1 MVYCR
6 GMSFLKR
13 FVAVCALFALVGQG
27 CTKGS
32 SPEAA
37 ALSERT
43 TIHVWGVVDDIDA
56 YQELFASFKQA
67 RPYVDLRF
75 KRLRLEEYEAE
86 ILNALA
92 EDTGPDVFLIHNTW
106 TDKYATKILPAPR
119 SVRLAVQTV
128 SGGALG
134 QKATYEV
141 FETPVTSVREL
152 RNDFADVVAQDFV
165 RSIDVTPEGSRNIV
179 MEDRVLA
186 IPMSVDSLALYY
198 NKDILNATGIPT
210 APETWE
216 EFQAQVERIVRVGAN
231 DEIVR
236 AGAGLGLGSN
246 VERAADI
253 LSLLMMQNRTQMT
266 EDNGAPTFT
275 RVPPELSGQR
285 QNPPGYEA
293 LRFYQE
299 FANPTA
305 RTYTWDASQ
314 PNSLDAFV
322 QGTSAFFLGYSYH
335 LPSIRARAPKLNLG
349 LAKAPQISGNPEVNF
364 ANYWGWTVSKKTKSP
379 DLAWG
384 LVQHLTDAKNV
395 PTYLTQAE
403 RPAARK
409 ALLQDQL
416 EEEDIGVFAS
426 QVLTARSWY
435 RGKDPAGAERA
446 FILLMDAAPLAKD
459 ENELRRLLRNAEEQV
474 AQSRR

>member
-1 MVYCR
+1 MT
-6 GMSFLKR
+6 FLKR
-13 FVAVCALFALVGQG
+13 FIAVFAIVALVGQG

-37 ALSERT
+37 ALSGRT
-43 TIHVWGVVDDIDA
+43 IINIWGVVDDIDA
-56 YQELFASFKQA
+56 YQEVFAAFKKS
-67 RPYVDLRF
+67 RPYADIRF
-75 KRLRLEEYEAE
+75 KRLRLEEYEDE

-92 EDTGPDVFLIHNTW
+92 EDAGPDIFLIHNTW
-106 TDKYATKILPAPR
+106 TDKYTAKILPAPR
-119 SVRLAVQTV
+119 SVRVAVQTV

-141 FETPVTSVREL
+141 FQTPVVSVREM
-152 RNDFADVVAQDFV
+152 RNDFADVVSQDFV
-165 RSIDVTPEGSRNIV
+165 RQVDVTPTGAKDPVIEERV
-179 MEDRVLA
+179 MAV
-186 IPMSVDSLALYY
+186 PMSVDSMVLYY

-216 EFQAQVERIVRVGAN
+216 EFQAQVERIVRVGA
-231 DEIVR
+231 DDKIVR
-236 AGAGLGLGSN
+236 AGAGMGLGSN

-266 EDNGAPTFT
+266 DDNGNPTFT
-275 RVPPELSGQR
+275 RVPPALSGQR

-349 LAKAPQISGNPEVNF
+349 LAKAPQITGNPEVNF

-379 DLAWG
+379 DLAWA
-384 LVQHLTDAKNV
+384 LVQYLTEKDTV
-395 PTYLTQAE
+395 PTFLSKAV

-409 ALLQDQL
+409 ALLQDQI
-416 EEEDIGVFAS
+416 EDEDLGVFAS
-426 QVLTARSWY
+426 QVLTAKSWY

-446 FILLMDAAPLAKD
+446 FILLMDQAPFAED
-459 ENELRRLLRNAEEQV
+459 ENALRRLLRNAEEQV